1 MAENLFAPL
10 LLSFLYLFLPKGI
23 IFLDD
28 WKRFMSIIQI
38 KNSETEALILPE
50 VGGRIVSYRHIGKSN
65 VLESDPSLWEEAQ
78 SDRLV
83 PAPDMLD
90 FKGYNGHEV
99 WVGPQSQWWKQQ
111 TLNKEKI
118 DSDLFWPPDPYISF
132 GAYEVV
138 EQSAT
143 AVTIVGEPSPISG
156 IRMTKRVSL
165 EENGDLFFEVEAENI
180 RESEVAWDLWL
191 ITRVNGHLP
200 NFVPVASE
208 ADVFLGEPSHPWQ
221 GRPTYKVE
229 NGYFSFTPLV
239 NDGKYEECTGKAY
252 IKAMKPIIIA
262 HCGDERLTLEF
273 EHHDFDTIHPEQAEI
288 ELYNF
293 VHKEASKSLLELEYH
308 TPYKKLASHEKIS
321 TWSRWHLS
329 SLTPG
334 EI

>member
-1 MAENLFAPL
+1 M
-10 LLSFLYLFLPKGI
+10 
-23 IFLDD
+23 
-28 WKRFMSIIQI
+28 
-38 KNSETEALILPE
+38 ALIQLKNRDMVALVLPD
-50 VGGRIVSYRHIGKSN
+50 VGGRVVSYHRVGKPN
-65 VLESDPSLWEEAQ
+65 VLESDPSMWNEPTEE
-78 SDRLV
+78 RLV
-83 PAPDMLD
+83 PSPSMLD

-132 GAYEVV
+132 GNYDVV
-138 EQSAT
+138 EQSEN

-156 IRMTKRVSL
+156 VRMTKRVVL
-165 EENGDLFFEVEAENI
+165 EDSGALFFEVEAENI

-191 ITRVNGHLP
+191 ITRVNGHNP
-200 NFVPVASE
+200 NFVPVAS
-208 ADVFLGEPSHPWQ
+208 ADDVFLGEPSHPYQ

-252 IKAMKPIIIA
+252 IKALKPIIIA

-273 EHHDFDTIHPEQAEI
+273 EHHDWDTIHPEQAEI

-293 VHKEASKSLLELEYH
+293 VHKEAAKSLLELEYH
-308 TPYKKLASHEKIS
+308 TPYKKLAPHETIR
-321 TWSRWHLS
+321 TWSRWI
-329 SLTPG
+329 LTPLNG
-334 EI
+334 EMI